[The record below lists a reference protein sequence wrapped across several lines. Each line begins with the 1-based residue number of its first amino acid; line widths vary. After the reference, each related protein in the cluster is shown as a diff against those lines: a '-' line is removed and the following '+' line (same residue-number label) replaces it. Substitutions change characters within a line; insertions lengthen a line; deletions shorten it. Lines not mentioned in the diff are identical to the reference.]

1 MGVLWLCTPPAS
13 PPVRAPDPR
22 RPGRAGAE
30 VRRAGG
36 PAAAVAGDRVG
47 GAAQRHLRSGR
58 GDHSRQRHRQ
68 RAPVVTRAARA
79 GPRLPRPAQSPT
91 RALARRRGPPRRRLR
106 HAPAL
111 RRPAGRAQPGGA
123 GRACAAAGAPQR
135 ARPPGA
141 ASARARL
148 RGCAR
153 ACRRSLRGRYCGVGR
168 AAAVGGRASRR
179 SVGGASASGCGSP
192 PRSRQRGALDQGLAT
207 GVGGVTAYAAEHPGH
222 GLRGAEVWGLFRVIG
237 QARARAGVACGGVA
251 GMGGGRCNR
260 ETGKV
265 GPAVRRQMRRAARV
279 SPRQGLPHC
288 NITGGRSVAPLLA
301 PRL

>member
-1 MGVLWLCTPPAS
+1 VGVLWLCMPPAS
-13 PPVRAPDPR
+13 PPVRAPGPR

-111 RRPAGRAQPGGA
+111 RRAGGA
-123 GRACAAAGAPQR
+123 GAARRGRPRLRCRRGPAAGSPSWGGLGE
-135 ARPPGA
+135 GA
-141 ASARARL
+141 LARL
-148 RGCAR
+148 CA
-153 ACRRSLRGRYCGVGR
+153 
-168 AAAVGGRASRR
+168 
-179 SVGGASASGCGSP
+179 GSP
-192 PRSRQRGALDQGLAT
+192 AQSAWSLLWSRSCCCSRWAALA
-207 GVGGVTAYAAEHPGH
+207 
-222 GLRGAEVWGLFRVIG
+222 
-237 QARARAGVACGGVA
+237 
-251 GMGGGRCNR
+251 
-260 ETGKV
+260 
-265 GPAVRRQMRRAARV
+265 AVRRRHKCGWRRQPAQV
-279 SPRQGLPHC
+279 SPAAGLLIRVWPQGS
-288 NITGGRSVAPLLA
+288 GA
-301 PRL
+301 

>member
-91 RALARRRGPPRRRLR
+91 RPWRGGGGRRGGACGTRLR
-106 HAPAL
+106 SDGRRGGRSPAGPAAPAL
-111 RRPAGRAQPGGA
+111 PPRARGGLALRGRPRR
-123 GRACAAAGAPQR
+123 GRACAAVRGLAGAVCVV
-135 ARPPGA
+135 AIA
-141 ASARARL
+141 E
-148 RGCAR
+148 
-153 ACRRSLRGRYCGVGR
+153 
-168 AAAVGGRASRR
+168 
-179 SVGGASASGCGSP
+179 SV
-192 PRSRQRGALDQGLAT
+192 
-207 GVGGVTAYAAEHPGH
+207 V
-222 GLRGAEVWGLFRVIG
+222 
-237 QARARAGVACGGVA
+237 
-251 GMGGGRCNR
+251 
-260 ETGKV
+260 
-265 GPAVRRQMRRAARV
+265 
-279 SPRQGLPHC
+279 
-288 NITGGRSVAPLLA
+288 LLQ
-301 PRL
+301 